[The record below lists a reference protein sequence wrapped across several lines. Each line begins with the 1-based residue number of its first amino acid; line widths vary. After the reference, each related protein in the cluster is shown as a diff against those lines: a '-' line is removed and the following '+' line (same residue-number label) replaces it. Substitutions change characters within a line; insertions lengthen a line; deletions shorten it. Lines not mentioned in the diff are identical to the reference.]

1 MSEPMADSTL
11 TTARL
16 LLRPWTDDDR
26 PAYAAMNQDPEVMR
40 FFPALQSR
48 EISDRAI
55 DGWNSELET
64 RGWSNWA
71 VEIRGTGHFIG
82 FIGLTV
88 PKRVLPFSPCV
99 ELGYRLCRD
108 SWGHGYAT
116 EGAIAALRFGFE
128 RAGLEEIVS
137 FTAKLNL
144 PSQAVMQRAGLH
156 DTGQDFEHPAVPE
169 AHPLRLH
176 CLYRAMRST
185 WRPP

>member
-1 MSEPMADSTL
+1 MADSTL

-16 LLRPWTDDDR
+16 LLRPWKDKDR

-48 EISDRAI
+48 EMSDRAI
-55 DGWNSELET
+55 DAWNAELDT

-71 VEIRGTGHFIG
+71 VEILGTGRFIG

-116 EGAIAALRFGFE
+116 EGAVAALRFGFE
-128 RAGLEEIVS
+128 QAGLHEIVS

-144 PSQAVMQRAGLH
+144 PSQAVMRRAGLRN
-156 DTGQDFEHPAVPE
+156 TGQDFEHPAVPE
-169 AHPLRLH
+169 GHALRPH
-176 CLYRAMRST
+176 CLYRATRDT
-185 WRPP
+185 WQPPAA